1 MKTSAMPAMATTAAG
16 LAVGVAA
23 AAMIPAAG
31 PLASPLAAPL
41 AAQSPEVVV
50 GPNLRVGPGQYNEP
64 WIAASPDNPDF
75 LIAVTQ
81 TGGMSFPD
89 PSMALTLSTRSN
101 AAFLSRNGGVAWE
114 PVTLP
119 GDEPGAFD
127 PMVVP
132 GPDGRMWILY
142 CYVGANTMGGLL
154 PDQPVRTNGT
164 IMVWSTDDEG
174 ATWTGPARLRSP
186 VPPDHARIAA
196 DWSDGPNRGRL
207 YVVWNDV
214 RDSFIRDDFQLFLHT
229 LDDGG
234 ATVSEPKLL
243 ATIPGGKLVATEP
256 VVLSDGALLVTFYQY
271 FFPLTD
277 EENARM
283 PFFTMRSEDGG
294 ETFTEPEVAF
304 RVGTHSWPYAQ
315 TEMTSAF
322 TLPIVA
328 WDRTDGPHADNI
340 YVVWDGVTGGDA
352 AAGATS
358 DVWFRRSTDGGRS
371 WSDQMRLNDNER
383 PAPGDP
389 LDDRMLPV
397 VEVNRDGVVGVAW
410 YDRRRDETRRC
421 WELFFTSSSDGGE
434 TFAANVPVASAPSCP
449 PPAHAPVARVHNVA
463 ADPDVKDLT
472 EEEIAQMDL
481 VQRMTIQMAEQSR
494 NARAEYFGD
503 LGHARLEVSFDNA
516 RGNQPGHYLGLAGDA
531 NGAFHPLWI
540 SRRNGI
546 DELFTTTV
554 EVSADGVPAPAAP
567 AAPAGEETDVTGE
580 LLVVTG
586 PVVYDAASG
595 TATVEV
601 QLRNVSDAVVHG
613 PVRLRAE
620 GGDEGGGG
628 EDREWS
634 FEGRM
639 GSHDRLP
646 PGGLSEPVKVEL
658 TTGPGMDARLDFR
671 VYGRGG

>member
-1 MKTSAMPAMATTAAG
+1 MKPKPARPRTLPLW
-16 LAVGVAA
+16 LAVAFARSYARPPFVAA
-23 AAMIPAAG
+23 SVFASVASLLAWAVALAAP
-31 PLASPLAAPL
+31 APL
-41 AAQSPEVVV
+41 AAQSPDVVV
-50 GPNLRVGPGQYNEP
+50 GPNLRVAPGEFNEP

-81 TGGMSFPD
+81 TGGLSFPD
-89 PSMALTLSTRSN
+89 PTIALTLSTRSN
-101 AAFLSRNGGVAWE
+101 AAFASRDGGISWA
-114 PVTLP
+114 PITLP

-154 PDQPVRTNGT
+154 PDQPVRDDGT

-186 VPPDHARIAA
+186 VPPDHARMAA
-196 DWSDGPNRGRL
+196 DWSDGPRRGRL

-243 ATIPGGKLVATEP
+243 TTIAGGKLVATEP

-277 EENARM
+277 PANARM

-304 RVGTHSWPYAQ
+304 RIGTHSWPYAQ

-328 WDRTDGPHADNI
+328 WDRTDGPHGDNI
-340 YVVWDGVTGGDA
+340 YIVWDQVSDG
-352 AAGATS
+352 TS
-358 DVWFRRSTDGGRS
+358 DIWLRRSTDRGRS
-371 WSDQMRLNDNER
+371 WSDAARLNDNDPPE
-383 PAPGDP
+383 PGAP
-389 LDDRMLPV
+389 LDDRMIPV

-410 YDRRRDETRRC
+410 YDRRRDKTRRC
-421 WELFFTSSSDGGE
+421 WELFFTSSADGGAS
-434 TFAANVPVASAPSCP
+434 FGPNVPVASEPSCP

-463 ADPDVKDLT
+463 ADPDATELT
-472 EEEIAQMDL
+472 DEDIAKMDL
-481 VQRMTIQMAEQSR
+481 VQRMTVQMAEHSR
-494 NARAEYFGD
+494 AARGRYFGD
-503 LGHARLEVSFDNA
+503 LDHARIEVSFDNA

-531 NGAFHPLWI
+531 NGAFRPLWI

-546 DELFTTTV
+546 DELFTATV
-554 EVSADGVPAPAAP
+554 EVGADSPAAP
-567 AAPAGEETDVTGE
+567 SSEETDVTGD

-595 TATVEV
+595 AATVEV
-601 QLRNVSDAVVHG
+601 QLRNVSDGVVHG
-613 PVRLRAE
+613 PVRLRAV
-620 GGDEGGGG
+620 GGQGRD
-628 EDREWS
+628 WS

-639 GSHDRLP
+639 GSHDRLA
-646 PGGLSEPVKVEL
+646 PGGLSEPVTVEL
-658 TTGPGMDARLDFR
+658 TTGPGADARLDFR
-671 VYGRGG
+671 IVGRAGG

>member
-1 MKTSAMPAMATTAAG
+1 MNVKRTSN
-16 LAVGVAA
+16 AVQGVL
-23 AAMIPAAG
+23 
-31 PLASPLAAPL
+31 LASVLTAVSGALDLAMSGTRLMAISL
-41 AAQSPEVVV
+41 AAQTPEVVV
-50 GPNLRVGPGQYNEP
+50 GPNLRVGPGQFNEP

-81 TGGMSFPD
+81 TGGLSFPD
-89 PSMALTLSTRSN
+89 PAMALTLATRNN
-101 AAFLSRNGGVAWE
+101 AAFLSRNGGVSWE

-142 CYVGANTMGGLL
+142 CYVGANTMGDLL
-154 PDQPVRTNGT
+154 GESARREGT

-196 DWSDGPNRGRL
+196 DWSDGPHRGRL

-234 ATVSEPKLL
+234 NTVSEPKLL
-243 ATIPGGKLVATEP
+243 TTIAGGKLVATEP
-256 VVLSDGALLVTFYQY
+256 VVLSDGTLFVTFYQY

-277 EENARM
+277 EKNAEM

-304 RVGTHSWPYAQ
+304 RVGNHSWPYAQ

-328 WDRTDGPHADNI
+328 WDRTGGAHGDNI
-340 YVVWDGVTGGDA
+340 YIVWDQVSGG
-352 AAGATS
+352 TS
-358 DVWFRRSTDGGRS
+358 NIWFRRSTDGGRG
-371 WSDQMRLNDNER
+371 WSDQMRLNDNDP
-383 PAPGDP
+383 PAPGAP

-397 VEVNRDGVVGVAW
+397 VEVNRDGVLGVAW

-421 WELFFTSSSDGGE
+421 WELFFTSSLDGGE

-449 PPAHAPVARVHNVA
+449 PPEHAPVARVHNVA
-463 ADPDVKDLT
+463 TDPDVKDLT
-472 EEEIAQMDL
+472 EEEIAKMDL

-516 RGNQPGHYLGLAGDA
+516 RGNQPGHYLGLTGDA

-554 EVSADGVPAPAAP
+554 EVATEPPAT
-567 AAPAGEETDVTGE
+567 PAGEETDITGE

-586 PVVYDAASG
+586 PVVYDAAGG

-613 PVRLRAE
+613 PVRLRAVGGE
-620 GGDEGGGG
+620 GG
-628 EDREWS
+628 EWS

-658 TTGPGMDARLDFR
+658 ETGPGTDATLDFR
-671 VYGRGG
+671 IYGRVGG

>member
-1 MKTSAMPAMATTAAG
+1 MKTSARPLIGTVATCAAF
-16 LAVGVAA
+16 GVAA
-23 AAMIPAAG
+23 ALTPMS
-31 PLASPLAAPL
+31 SPLGGPFPTPL
-41 AAQSPEVVV
+41 AAQSPDVVV
-50 GPNLRVGPGQYNEP
+50 GPNLRVGPGQFNEP
-64 WIAASPDNPDF
+64 WIAASPDNADF

-81 TGGMSFPD
+81 TGGQSFPD
-89 PSMALTLSTRSN
+89 PTMALTLSTRSN

-114 PVTLP
+114 PITLP

-154 PDQPVRTNGT
+154 PDQPVRSDGT
-164 IMVWSTDDEG
+164 IMVWSTADEG

-234 ATVSEPKLL
+234 NTVSEPKLL

-271 FFPLTD
+271 FFPLSD
-277 EENARM
+277 EANARM

-352 AAGATS
+352 AAAGTS
-358 DVWFRRSTDGGRS
+358 DIWFRRSTDGGRS
-371 WSDQMRLNDNER
+371 WSDQMRLNDNAA
-383 PAPGDP
+383 PAPGGP

-410 YDRRRDETRRC
+410 YDRRRDDTRRC

-449 PPAHAPVARVHNVA
+449 PPAHAPAARVHNVA

-472 EEEIAQMDL
+472 EEEIAKMDL
-481 VQRMTIQMAEQSR
+481 VQRMTVVMAQQSR

-503 LGHARLEVSFDNA
+503 TGHASLEVSFDNA

-554 EVSADGVPAPAAP
+554 EVMADGAS
-567 AAPAGEETDVTGE
+567 APAGPADEETDITSE
-580 LLVVTG
+580 LLVVVG
-586 PVVYDAASG
+586 PVVYDPASG

-601 QLRNVSDAVVHG
+601 QLRNVSDGVVHG

-620 GGDEGGGG
+620 GGGG
-628 EDREWS
+628 EWS

-639 GSHDRLP
+639 GSHDMLP
-646 PGGLSEPVKVEL
+646 PGGLSEPLKVEL

-671 VYGRGG
+671 VYGKVGG

>member
-1 MKTSAMPAMATTAAG
+1 MKTSSHHLPTGIVESTNPPLARLLTSPAPAAAPSRFALAA
-16 LAVGVAA
+16 LAVVLAA
-23 AAMIPAAG
+23 V
-31 PLASPLAAPL
+31 APL
-41 AAQSPEVVV
+41 AAQSHEVVV

-64 WIAASPDNPDF
+64 WMAASPENPDF

-81 TGGMSFPD
+81 TGGMSFRD
-89 PSMALTLSTRSN
+89 PTAAAGLSARSN
-101 AAFLSRNGGVAWE
+101 AAFLSRNGGVSWE

-119 GDEPGAFD
+119 GGETGSFD

-142 CYVGANTMGGLL
+142 CYIGANTLGGIL
-154 PDQPVRTNGT
+154 PDQPARSNGT

-174 ATWTGPARLRSP
+174 ATWAGPARLRSP

-196 DWSDGPNRGRL
+196 DWSDGPHRGRL

-234 ATVSEPKLL
+234 KTVSEPKLL

-271 FFPLTD
+271 FFPLSD
-277 EENARM
+277 EKNSQM

-294 ETFTEPEVAF
+294 ETFTDVEVAF
-304 RVGTHSWPYAQ
+304 RVGNHSWPYAQ

-328 WDRTDGPHADNI
+328 WDRTGGPHGDNI
-340 YVVWDGVTGGDA
+340 YIVWDQVSD
-352 AAGATS
+352 GAS
-358 DVWFRRSTDGGRS
+358 NIWFRRSTDGGRS
-371 WSDQMRLNDNER
+371 WSDAMRLNDND
-383 PAPGDP
+383 PPGPGAP
-389 LDDRMLPV
+389 LDDRMIPA

-410 YDRRRDETRRC
+410 YDRRRDDTRRC

-449 PPAHAPVARVHNVA
+449 PPAHAPVGRVHNLA
-463 ADPDVKDLT
+463 TDPDVKQLSDD
-472 EEEIAQMDL
+472 EIAKMDL
-481 VQRMTIQMAEQSR
+481 VQRMTEVMAQQSR
-494 NARAEYFGD
+494 EARGQYFGD
-503 LGHARLEVSFDNA
+503 LDHARLEVSFDNA

-540 SRRNGI
+540 SRRNGV

-554 EVSADGVPAPAAP
+554 EVTADAPAAP
-567 AAPAGEETDVTGE
+567 MGEESDITAH

-586 PVVYDAASG
+586 PAAYDPAGG
-595 TATVEV
+595 TATIDV
-601 QLRNVSDAVVHG
+601 QLRNVSDGIVHG
-613 PVRLRAE
+613 PVRLRAVD
-620 GGDEGGGG
+620 DEG
-628 EDREWS
+628 REWS
-634 FEGRM
+634 FAGKM
-639 GSHDRLP
+639 GSHDMLP
-646 PGGLSEPVKVEL
+646 PGALSEPVKVEL
-658 TTGPGMDARLDFR
+658 TVDAGRDARLDFR
-671 VYGRGG
+671 VFGQVAR

>member
-1 MKTSAMPAMATTAAG
+1 MKTSPLQAITTMAA
-16 LAVGVAA
+16 GVAA
-23 AAMIPAAG
+23 AGLMPAAVH
-31 PLASPLAAPL
+31 LAAPLAAPL
-41 AAQSPEVVV
+41 AAQTPEVVV
-50 GPNLRVGPGQYNEP
+50 GPNLRVGPGQFNEP
-64 WIAASPDNPDF
+64 WIAASPENPDF

-81 TGGMSFPD
+81 TGGQSFPD
-89 PSMALTLSTRSN
+89 PTVALTLSTRSN
-101 AAFLSRNGGVAWE
+101 AAFLSRDGGVSWE
-114 PVTLP
+114 SVALP

-154 PDQPVRTNGT
+154 PDQPVRDDGT

-174 ATWTGPARLRSP
+174 ATWVGPARLRSP

-196 DWSDGPNRGRL
+196 DWSDGPNRSRL

-234 ATVSEPKLL
+234 ETVSEPKLL
-243 ATIPGGKLVATEP
+243 ATIGGGKLVATEP
-256 VVLSDGALLVTFYQY
+256 VVLSDGTLLVTFYQY

-277 EENARM
+277 EKNAEM

-304 RVGTHSWPYAQ
+304 RIGNHSWPHAQ

-328 WDRTDGPHADNI
+328 WDRTGGPHGDNI
-340 YVVWDGVTGGDA
+340 YVVWDQVSGG
-352 AAGATS
+352 TS
-358 DVWFRRSTDGGRS
+358 DIWFRRSTDGGHG
-371 WSDQMRLNDNER
+371 WSDALRLNDNDP
-383 PAPGDP
+383 PAADTP
-389 LDDRMLPV
+389 LDDRMIPV
-397 VEVNRDGVVGVAW
+397 VEVNGDGVVGVAW

-449 PPAHAPVARVHNVA
+449 PPSQAPVARVHNVA
-463 ADPDVKDLT
+463 TDPDAKELT

-481 VQRMTIQMAEQSR
+481 MQRMTIVMAEQSR
-494 NARAEYFGD
+494 AAREHYFGD

-516 RGNQPGHYLGLAGDA
+516 RGNQPGHYLGLTGDA
-531 NGAFHPLWI
+531 NGVFHPVWI

-554 EVSADGVPAPAAP
+554 ELVAEVP
-567 AAPAGEETDVTGE
+567 AAPAGEETDVTGA

-586 PVVYDAASG
+586 PVVWDAAAS
-595 TATVEV
+595 TATVELR
-601 QLRNVSDAVVHG
+601 LRNVSDGTVHG
-613 PVRLRAE
+613 PVRLLAE
-620 GGDEGGGG
+620 GEGDDEG
-628 EDREWS
+628 REWS
-634 FEGRM
+634 FAGRM
-639 GSHDRLP
+639 GSHDMLP

-658 TTGPGMDARLDFR
+658 KTAPGADATLDLRIFGR
-671 VYGRGG
+671 VGD

>member
-243 ATIPGGKLVATEP
+243 TTIPGGKLVATEP

-271 FFPLTD
+271 FFPLSD
-277 EENARM
+277 EKNAQM

-328 WDRTDGPHADNI
+328 WDRTDGPHSDNI
-340 YVVWDGVTGGDA
+340 YIVWDGVTGGDA

-371 WSDQMRLNDNER
+371 WSDEMRLNDNER

-410 YDRRRDETRRC
+410 YDRRRDDTRRC

-554 EVSADGVPAPAAP
+554 EVSADGMPAP

-601 QLRNVSDAVVHG
+601 QLRNVSDGVVHG

-620 GGDEGGGG
+620 GGGG
-628 EDREWS
+628 EGHEWS

>member
-1 MKTSAMPAMATTAAG
+1 MNVKRTSN
-16 LAVGVAA
+16 AVQGVL
-23 AAMIPAAG
+23 
-31 PLASPLAAPL
+31 LASVLTAVSGAPDLAMSGTRLMAISL
-41 AAQSPEVVV
+41 AAQTPEVVV
-50 GPNLRVGPGQYNEP
+50 GPNLRVGPGQFNEP

-81 TGGMSFPD
+81 TGGLSFPD
-89 PSMALTLSTRSN
+89 PAMALTLATRNN
-101 AAFLSRNGGVAWE
+101 AAFLSRNGGVSWE

-142 CYVGANTMGGLL
+142 CYVGANTMGDLL
-154 PDQPVRTNGT
+154 GESARREGT

-214 RDSFIRDDFQLFLHT
+214 RDSFIRDDFQLFVHT

-234 ATVSEPKLL
+234 NTVSEPKLL

-256 VVLSDGALLVTFYQY
+256 VVLSDGTLLVTFYQY

-277 EENARM
+277 EKNAEM

-304 RVGTHSWPYAQ
+304 RVGNHSWPYAQ

-328 WDRTDGPHADNI
+328 WDRTGGAHGDNI
-340 YVVWDGVTGGDA
+340 YIVWDQVSGG
-352 AAGATS
+352 TS
-358 DVWFRRSTDGGRS
+358 NIWFRRSTDGGRS
-371 WSDQMRLNDNER
+371 WSDEMRLNDNDP
-383 PAPGDP
+383 PAPGAP

-472 EEEIAQMDL
+472 EEEIAKMDL
-481 VQRMTIQMAEQSR
+481 LQRMTIQMAEQSR
-494 NARAEYFGD
+494 NARAQYFGD

-554 EVSADGVPAPAAP
+554 EVMAAAP
-567 AAPAGEETDVTGE
+567 AAPAGEETDITGE
-580 LLVVTG
+580 LLVVAG
-586 PVVYDAASG
+586 PVIYDAGGG

-613 PVRLRAE
+613 PVRLRGVGGE
-620 GGDEGGGG
+620 GG
-628 EDREWS
+628 EWS

-658 TTGPGMDARLDFR
+658 ETGPGTDATLDFR
-671 VYGRGG
+671 IYGRVGG

>member
-1 MKTSAMPAMATTAAG
+1 MKTSPMPPRTCAAEKVIRPVSGTLALFLLLPAFVIAIGLISTTSR
-16 LAVGVAA
+16 VAA
-23 AAMIPAAG
+23 
-31 PLASPLAAPL
+31 
-41 AAQSPEVVV
+41 QTPEVVV
-50 GPNLRVGPGQYNEP
+50 GPNLRVGPGQFNEP
-64 WIAASPDNPDF
+64 WIAASPDNADF

-81 TGGMSFPD
+81 TGGLSFPD
-89 PSMALTLSTRSN
+89 PSMALTLATRSN

-114 PVTLP
+114 PISLP

-142 CYVGANTMGGLL
+142 CYVGANTMGDLL
-154 PDQPVRTNGT
+154 GESVRSDGT

-214 RDSFIRDDFQLFLHT
+214 RDSFIRDDFQLFVHT

-234 ATVSEPKLL
+234 NTVSEPKLL

-256 VVLSDGALLVTFYQY
+256 VVLSDGTLLATFYQY

-277 EENARM
+277 EKNAQM

-304 RVGTHSWPYAQ
+304 RVGNHSWPYAQ

-328 WDRTDGPHADNI
+328 WDRTGGAHGDNI
-340 YVVWDGVTGGDA
+340 YIVWDQVSGG
-352 AAGATS
+352 TS
-358 DVWFRRSTDGGRS
+358 DIWFRRSTDGGRS
-371 WSDQMRLNDNER
+371 WSDQMRLNDND
-383 PAPGDP
+383 PPVPGAP

-421 WELFFTSSSDGGE
+421 WELYFTSSSDGGE
-434 TFAANVPVASAPSCP
+434 TFAANAPVASAPSCP
-449 PPAHAPVARVHNVA
+449 PPTHAPVARVHNVA

-472 EEEIAQMDL
+472 EEEIAKMDL
-481 VQRMTIQMAEQSR
+481 MQRMTIQMAEQSR

-554 EVSADGVPAPAAP
+554 EVATEPP
-567 AAPAGEETDVTGE
+567 AAPAGEETDITGE

-586 PVVYDAASG
+586 PVVYDAAGG

-601 QLRNVSDAVVHG
+601 QLRNVSDVVVHG
-613 PVRLRAE
+613 PVRLRAVGGE
-620 GGDEGGGG
+620 GG
-628 EDREWS
+628 EWS
-634 FEGRM
+634 FEGMM

-658 TTGPGMDARLDFR
+658 ETGPGADATLDFR
-671 VYGRGG
+671 IYGRVAG

>member
-1 MKTSAMPAMATTAAG
+1 MKTSPLPPLTYVVATVVATAGVSVATT
-16 LAVGVAA
+16 
-23 AAMIPAAG
+23 
-31 PLASPLAAPL
+31 PL

-50 GPNLRVGPGQYNEP
+50 GPNLRVGPGQFNEP

-81 TGGMSFPD
+81 TGGQSFPD
-89 PSMALTLSTRSN
+89 PAIAATLALRNN

-114 PVTLP
+114 PITLP
-119 GDEPGAFD
+119 GDEVGAFD

-142 CYVGANTMGGLL
+142 CYVGANTMGDMFGES
-154 PDQPVRTNGT
+154 VRSDGT

-214 RDSFIRDDFQLFLHT
+214 RDSFIRDDFQLFVHT

-234 ATVSEPKLL
+234 NTVSEPKLL

-256 VVLSDGALLVTFYQY
+256 VVLSDGTLLVTFYQY
-271 FFPLTD
+271 FFPLSD
-277 EENARM
+277 EKNARM

-328 WDRTDGPHADNI
+328 WDRTGGPHGDNI
-340 YVVWDGVTGGDA
+340 YVVWDGVSDG
-352 AAGATS
+352 TS
-358 DVWFRRSTDGGRS
+358 DIWFRRSTDGGRS
-371 WSDQMRLNDNER
+371 WSDQMRLNDNDA

-434 TFAANVPVASAPSCP
+434 TFAENVPVASAPSCP

-472 EEEIAQMDL
+472 EEEIAKMDL
-481 VQRMTIQMAEQSR
+481 VQRMTVVMTQQSR
-494 NARAEYFGD
+494 NARGGVF
-503 LGHARLEVSFDNA
+503 
-516 RGNQPGHYLGLAGDA
+516 
-531 NGAFHPLWI
+531 
-540 SRRNGI
+540 RRS
-546 DELFTTTV
+546 E
-554 EVSADGVPAPAAP
+554 PC
-567 AAPAGEETDVTGE
+567 
-580 LLVVTG
+580 
-586 PVVYDAASG
+586 
-595 TATVEV
+595 
-601 QLRNVSDAVVHG
+601 
-613 PVRLRAE
+613 
-620 GGDEGGGG
+620 
-628 EDREWS
+628 
-634 FEGRM
+634 
-639 GSHDRLP
+639 P
-646 PGGLSEPVKVEL
+646 PGGLVRQRARKPARSL
-658 TTGPGMDARLDFR
+658 PGTRR
-671 VYGRGG
+671 

>member
-1 MKTSAMPAMATTAAG
+1 MRTSPLRAVITLAAG
-16 LAVGVAA
+16 IVAIGL
-23 AAMIPAAG
+23 IPVNGPLTG
-31 PLASPLAAPL
+31 PLALTTPL

-50 GPNLRVGPGQYNEP
+50 GPNLRVGPGQFNEP
-64 WIAASPDNPDF
+64 WIAASQDNPDF

-81 TGGMSFPD
+81 TGGLSFPD
-89 PSMALTLSTRSN
+89 PAIAMTLATRNN

-114 PVTLP
+114 PIMLP
-119 GDEPGAFD
+119 GDEVGAFD

-142 CYVGANTMGGLL
+142 CYVGANTMGDMFGES
-154 PDQPVRTNGT
+154 VRSDGT

-234 ATVSEPKLL
+234 NTVSEPKLL

-256 VVLSDGALLVTFYQY
+256 VVLSDGTLLVTFYQY
-271 FFPLTD
+271 FFPLSD
-277 EENARM
+277 EKNARM

-352 AAGATS
+352 ATAATS

-371 WSDQMRLNDNER
+371 WSDQMRLNDNEP

-410 YDRRRDETRRC
+410 YDRRRDDTRRC

-434 TFAANVPVASAPSCP
+434 TFGANVPVASAPSCP

-472 EEEIAQMDL
+472 EEEIAKMDL
-481 VQRMTIQMAEQSR
+481 VQRMTVVMAEQSR

-503 LGHARLEVSFDNA
+503 LDHARLEVSFDNA

-540 SRRNGI
+540 SRRNGT

-554 EVSADGVPAPAAP
+554 EVTASAPAAP
-567 AAPAGEETDVTGE
+567 TGEETDVTGA
-580 LLVVTG
+580 LLVVAG

-601 QLRNVSDAVVHG
+601 QLRNVSDGVVHG

-620 GGDEGGGG
+620 GGEAREGS
-628 EDREWS
+628 EWS

-646 PGGLSEPVKVEL
+646 PGGLSEPVKVKL

-671 VYGRGG
+671 VYGKVGG

>member
-1 MKTSAMPAMATTAAG
+1 MFRTTSATFSTLLVAAG
-16 LAVGVAA
+16 LATVSA
-23 AAMIPAAG
+23 PALV
-31 PLASPLAAPL
+31 PAP
-41 AAQSPEVVV
+41 ATAQAPEVVV
-50 GPNLRVGPGQYNEP
+50 GPNLRVAPGAFNEP

-81 TGGMSFPD
+81 TGGLSFPD
-89 PSMALTLSTRSN
+89 PTAALALSTRNN
-101 AAFLSRNGGVAWE
+101 AAFLSRNGGVTWE

-132 GPDGRMWILY
+132 GPDGRMWVLY
-142 CYVGANTMGGLL
+142 CYVGGNTMGGLL
-154 PDQPVRTNGT
+154 PDQPVRDDGT

-174 ATWTGPARLRSP
+174 ATWVGPARLRSP
-186 VPPDHARIAA
+186 VPPDHARMAA
-196 DWSDGPNRGRL
+196 DWSDGPQRGRL

-214 RDSFIRDDFQLFLHT
+214 RDSFIRDEFQLLLHT

-234 ATVSEPKLL
+234 SVVSEPKLL

-256 VVLSDGALLVTFYQY
+256 VVLSDGTLLVTFYQY

-277 EENARM
+277 EQNERM

-322 TLPIVA
+322 TLPIVT
-328 WDRTDGPHADNI
+328 WDRTGGEYGDNVYVAWDQVSDGM
-340 YVVWDGVTGGDA
+340 
-352 AAGATS
+352 S
-358 DVWFRRSTDGGRS
+358 DIWLRRSTDGGRS
-371 WSDQMRLNDNER
+371 WSDAVRLNDN
-383 PAPGDP
+383 AADAGGAGAP
-389 LDDRMLPV
+389 LDDRMIPV

-421 WELFFTSSSDGGE
+421 WELYFTASVDGGR
-434 TFAANVPVASAPSCP
+434 TFGPNVPVASAPSCP
-449 PPAHAPVARVHNVA
+449 PAGYGPVARVHNVA
-463 ADPDVKDLT
+463 VDPDVVELSADA
-472 EEEIAQMDL
+472 IANMSL
-481 VQRMTIQMAEQSR
+481 VERMTVQMAEQSR
-494 NARAEYFGD
+494 AAKARYFGD

-540 SRRNGI
+540 NRRNGV

-554 EVSADGVPAPAAP
+554 DVTTDVAGAPGGEASDVSAAL
-567 AAPAGEETDVTGE
+567 
-580 LLVVTG
+580 LLVAG
-586 PVVYDAASG
+586 PVSYDAASG
-595 TATVEV
+595 EATVEV
-601 QLRNVSDAVVHG
+601 QLRNVSDGVVYG
-613 PVRLRAE
+613 PVSLRAE
-620 GGDEGGGG
+620 GGEGA
-628 EDREWS
+628 EWS
-634 FEGRM
+634 FAGKL

-646 PGGLSEPVKVEL
+646 PGGVSEPVAVSL
-658 TTGPGMDARLDFR
+658 PTGPGRDVGVDFR
-671 VYGRGG
+671 VFGRR

>member
-1 MKTSAMPAMATTAAG
+1 MQAKRSSLARQAAL
-16 LAVGVAA
+16 LAGVLSGTLL
-23 AAMIPAAG
+23 AG
-31 PLASPLAAPL
+31 PLA
-41 AAQSPEVVV
+41 AQEVVV
-50 GPNLRVGPGQYNEP
+50 GPNLRVGPGQFNEP

-89 PSMALTLSTRSN
+89 PTMALTLSTRSN
-101 AAFLSRNGGVAWE
+101 AAFLSRDGGVAWE

-154 PDQPVRTNGT
+154 PDQPVRSDGT

-352 AAGATS
+352 SAGATS
-358 DVWFRRSTDGGRS
+358 DIWFRRSTDGGRG
-371 WSDQMRLNDNER
+371 WSDPMRLNDNG
-383 PAPGDP
+383 PPGPGGP
-389 LDDRMLPV
+389 LDDRMIPV

-434 TFAANVPVASAPSCP
+434 TFGANVPVASAPSCP

-463 ADPDVKDLT
+463 ADPDAKDLT
-472 EEEIAQMDL
+472 EEEIAKMDL

-554 EVSADGVPAPAAP
+554 EVSADGMPAP

-620 GGDEGGGG
+620 GGDGEGGGG
-628 EDREWS
+628 EGREWS

-671 VYGRGG
+671 VYGRVG

>member
-1 MKTSAMPAMATTAAG
+1 MRTNPASLRHIPATLPLLLTWAAG
-16 LAVGVAA
+16 AAATAITAA
-23 AAMIPAAG
+23 AAAE
-31 PLASPLAAPL
+31 
-41 AAQSPEVVV
+41 AQTPEVVV
-50 GPNLRVGPGQYNEP
+50 GPNLRVGPGQFNEP

-89 PSMALTLSTRSN
+89 PAMAMTLATRSN
-101 AAFLSRNGGVAWE
+101 AAFLSRNGGVSWE

-142 CYVGANTMGGLL
+142 CYVGANTMGDLL
-154 PDQPVRTNGT
+154 GESVRSDGT

-214 RDSFIRDDFQLFLHT
+214 RDSFIRDDFQLFVHT

-234 ATVSEPKLL
+234 DTVSEPKLL

-256 VVLSDGALLVTFYQY
+256 VVLSDGTLLVTFYQY

-277 EENARM
+277 EKNARM

-304 RVGTHSWPYAQ
+304 RVGNHSWPYAQ

-328 WDRTDGPHADNI
+328 WDRTGGPHGDNI
-340 YVVWDGVTGGDA
+340 YIAWDQVSGG
-352 AAGATS
+352 TS
-358 DVWFRRSTDGGRS
+358 NIWFRRSTDGGRS
-371 WSDQMRLNDNER
+371 WSDQMRLNDNDP
-383 PAPGDP
+383 PAPGAP

-449 PPAHAPVARVHNVA
+449 PPTHAPVARVHNVA
-463 ADPDVKDLT
+463 ADPDAKDLT
-472 EEEIAQMDL
+472 EEEIAKMDL
-481 VQRMTIQMAEQSR
+481 MQRMTIHMAEQSR

-554 EVSADGVPAPAAP
+554 EVMAGTSAAP
-567 AAPAGEETDVTGE
+567 DGEEEDISGH

-586 PVVYDAASG
+586 PVAYDAAGG

-613 PVRLRAE
+613 PVRLRGV
-620 GGDEGGGG
+620 GGAGGQGG
-628 EDREWS
+628 EWS

-658 TTGPGMDARLDFR
+658 PTGPGMDATLDFR
-671 VYGRGG
+671 IFGRVGG

>member
-1 MKTSAMPAMATTAAG
+1 MRTSALPAIARVATGA
-16 LAVGVAA
+16 AVGVAA
-23 AAMIPAAG
+23 ALIPA
-31 PLASPLAAPL
+31 PAPL

-50 GPNLRVGPGQYNEP
+50 GPNLRVGPGQFNEP

-81 TGGMSFPD
+81 TGGLSFPD
-89 PSMALTLSTRSN
+89 PALALTLSTRSN

-114 PVTLP
+114 PITLP
-119 GDEPGAFD
+119 GDEVGAFD

-154 PDQPVRTNGT
+154 PDQPVRSDGT

-196 DWSDGPNRGRL
+196 DWSDGPHRGRL

-234 ATVSEPKLL
+234 NTVSEPALL

-256 VVLSDGALLVTFYQY
+256 VVLSDGTLLVTFYQY
-271 FFPLTD
+271 FFPLSD
-277 EENARM
+277 EKNARM

-352 AAGATS
+352 AAVGTS
-358 DVWFRRSTDGGRS
+358 DIWFRRSTDGGRS
-371 WSDQMRLNDNER
+371 WSDQMRLNDNEP

-397 VEVNRDGVVGVAW
+397 VDVNRDGVVGVAW
-410 YDRRRDETRRC
+410 YDRRRDDTRRC
-421 WELFFTSSSDGGE
+421 WELFFTASSDGGE
-434 TFAANVPVASAPSCP
+434 SFAANVPVASAPSCP
-449 PPAHAPVARVHNVA
+449 PPAHAPVARVHNLA

-503 LGHARLEVSFDNA
+503 LDHARLEVSFDNA

-531 NGAFHPLWI
+531 NGVFHPLWI
-540 SRRNGI
+540 SRRNGT

-554 EVSADGVPAPAAP
+554 EVMADGASAPAAP
-567 AAPAGEETDVTGE
+567 TGEETDITGA
-580 LLVVTG
+580 LLVVAG

-595 TATVEV
+595 TATIEV
-601 QLRNVSDAVVHG
+601 QLRNVSDGVVHG

-620 GGDEGGGG
+620 GGGG
-628 EDREWS
+628 EWS

-639 GSHDRLP
+639 GSHDRLA
-646 PGGLSEPVKVEL
+646 PGGLSEPMKVEL

-671 VYGRGG
+671 VYGKVGG

>member
-1 MKTSAMPAMATTAAG
+1 MKTSPLLADIALAAS
-16 LAVGVAA
+16 VAA
-23 AAMIPAAG
+23 TATI
-31 PLASPLAAPL
+31 LAPAPL
-41 AAQSPEVVV
+41 AAQTPEVVV
-50 GPNLRVGPGQYNEP
+50 GPNLRVGPGQFNEP
-64 WIAASPDNPDF
+64 WMAASPDNPDF

-89 PSMALTLSTRSN
+89 PTAMAGLSMRSN
-101 AAFLSRNGGVAWE
+101 AAFLSRNGGVTWE
-114 PVTLP
+114 PIALP

-142 CYVGANTMGGLL
+142 CYIGANTL
-154 PDQPVRTNGT
+154 PDIFPDAPPRPLGT

-174 ATWTGPARLRSP
+174 ATWVGPARLRSP

-196 DWSDGPNRGRL
+196 DWSDGPDRGRL

-256 VVLSDGALLVTFYQY
+256 VVLSDGTLLATFYQY

-277 EENARM
+277 EKNAQM

-304 RVGTHSWPYAQ
+304 RVGNHSWPYAQ

-322 TLPIVA
+322 TLPIVI
-328 WDRTDGPHADNI
+328 WDRTDGPHGDNI
-340 YVVWDGVTGGDA
+340 YAVWDQVRDG
-352 AAGATS
+352 TS
-358 DVWFRRSTDGGRS
+358 DIWFRRSTDGGRS
-371 WSDQMRLNDNER
+371 WSDQMRLNDNDP
-383 PAPGDP
+383 PAPGAP
-389 LDDRMLPV
+389 LDDRMIPV

-421 WELFFTSSSDGGE
+421 WELYFTSSSDGGE
-434 TFAANVPVASAPSCP
+434 TFGPNVPVASAPSCP

-463 ADPDVKDLT
+463 TDPDVKDLT
-472 EEEIAQMDL
+472 DEEIAQMDL
-481 VQRMTIQMAEQSR
+481 VARMTIQMAEQSR
-494 NARAEYFGD
+494 KARAEHFGD
-503 LGHARLEVSFDNA
+503 LGHGRLVVSFDNA

-554 EVSADGVPAPAAP
+554 EVTASGVPAPT
-567 AAPAGEETDVTGE
+567 GEETDITGE

-601 QLRNVSDAVVHG
+601 QLRNVSDGVVRG
-613 PVRLRAE
+613 PVRLRAV
-620 GGDEGGGG
+620 GDGS
-628 EDREWS
+628 REWS

-639 GSHDRLP
+639 GSHDRLK
-646 PGGLSEPVKVEL
+646 PGEVSEPVKVEL
-658 TTGPGMDARLDFR
+658 NAGAGVDATLDFR
-671 VYGRGG
+671 IYGRVAG

>member
-1 MKTSAMPAMATTAAG
+1 MRTMPAILRRTPAILPLLLACATG
-16 LAVGVAA
+16 AA
-23 AAMIPAAG
+23 ATVVGAPASAE
-31 PLASPLAAPL
+31 AR
-41 AAQSPEVVV
+41 QPEVVV
-50 GPNLRVGPGQYNEP
+50 GPNLRVGPGQFNEP

-81 TGGMSFPD
+81 TGGLSFPD
-89 PSMALTLSTRSN
+89 PAMALTLSTRSN
-101 AAFLSRNGGVAWE
+101 AAFLSRNGGVSWE

-154 PDQPVRTNGT
+154 PDQPVRSDGT

-196 DWSDGPNRGRL
+196 DWSDGPHRGRL

-234 ATVSEPKLL
+234 NTVSEPKLL
-243 ATIPGGKLVATEP
+243 TTIPGGKLVATEP

-277 EENARM
+277 EKNAEM

-304 RVGTHSWPYAQ
+304 RVGNHSWPYAQ

-328 WDRTDGPHADNI
+328 WDRTGGAHGDNI
-340 YVVWDGVTGGDA
+340 YIVWDQVSGG
-352 AAGATS
+352 TS
-358 DVWFRRSTDGGRS
+358 DIWFRRSTDGGRG
-371 WSDQMRLNDNER
+371 WSDAVRLNDNDP
-383 PAPGDP
+383 PAPGAP
-389 LDDRMLPV
+389 LDDRMIPV

-434 TFAANVPVASAPSCP
+434 TFAANIPVASAPSCP

-472 EEEIAQMDL
+472 EEEIAKMDL

-494 NARAEYFGD
+494 NARAEYFGNP
-503 LGHARLEVSFDNA
+503 GHARLEVSFDNA

-554 EVSADGVPAPAAP
+554 ELMPGAPAAP
-567 AAPAGEETDVTGE
+567 AAPAGEEGDISAH

-586 PVVYDAASG
+586 PVVYDAAGG

-613 PVRLRAE
+613 PVRLRAVGGE
-620 GGDEGGGG
+620 GGAGG
-628 EDREWS
+628 EAGEVGVWS

-646 PGGLSEPVKVEL
+646 PGGLSEPVKLEL
-658 TTGPGMDARLDFR
+658 PTGRGMDATLDFR
-671 VYGRGG
+671 IFGRVAG

>member
-1 MKTSAMPAMATTAAG
+1 MRTNPASLRHIPATLPLLLTWAAG
-16 LAVGVAA
+16 AAATAITAA
-23 AAMIPAAG
+23 AAAE
-31 PLASPLAAPL
+31 
-41 AAQSPEVVV
+41 AQTPEVVV
-50 GPNLRVGPGQYNEP
+50 GPNLRVGPGQFNEP

-81 TGGMSFPD
+81 TGGLSFPD
-89 PSMALTLSTRSN
+89 PSMAMTLATRSN
-101 AAFLSRNGGVAWE
+101 AAFLSRNGGVSWE

-142 CYVGANTMGGLL
+142 CYVGANTMGDLL
-154 PDQPVRTNGT
+154 GQSVRSDGT

-214 RDSFIRDDFQLFLHT
+214 RDSFIRDDFQLFVHT

-234 ATVSEPKLL
+234 NTVSEPKLL

-256 VVLSDGALLVTFYQY
+256 VVLSDGTLLATFYQY

-277 EENARM
+277 EKNAEM
-283 PFFTMRSEDGG
+283 PFFTMRSDDGG

-304 RVGTHSWPYAQ
+304 RVGNHSWPYAQ

-328 WDRTDGPHADNI
+328 WDRTGGAHGDNI
-340 YVVWDGVTGGDA
+340 YIVWDQVSGG
-352 AAGATS
+352 TS
-358 DVWFRRSTDGGRS
+358 NIWFRRSTDGGRS
-371 WSDQMRLNDNER
+371 WSDQMRLNDNDP
-383 PAPGDP
+383 PAPGAP

-421 WELFFTSSSDGGE
+421 WELFFTSSSNGGE

-449 PPAHAPVARVHNVA
+449 PPTHAPVARVHNVA
-463 ADPDVKDLT
+463 ADPDAKDLT
-472 EEEIAQMDL
+472 EEEIAKMDL
-481 VQRMTIQMAEQSR
+481 MQRMTIHMAEQSR
-494 NARAEYFGD
+494 NARAQYFGD
-503 LGHARLEVSFDNA
+503 LGHARIEVSFDNA

-554 EVSADGVPAPAAP
+554 EVMAGTSAAP
-567 AAPAGEETDVTGE
+567 DGEEEDISGH

-586 PVVYDAASG
+586 PVAYDAAGG

-613 PVRLRAE
+613 PVRLRGV
-620 GGDEGGGG
+620 GGQG
-628 EDREWS
+628 REWS

-658 TTGPGMDARLDFR
+658 PTGPGMDATLDFR
-671 VYGRGG
+671 IFGRIGG

>member
-1 MKTSAMPAMATTAAG
+1 MKTSALPVIAALATGA
-16 LAVGVAA
+16 AVGVAA
-23 AAMIPAAG
+23 ALISATT
-31 PLASPLAAPL
+31 PL

-50 GPNLRVGPGQYNEP
+50 GPNLRVGPGQFNEP
-64 WIAASPDNPDF
+64 WIAASPDNSDF

-89 PSMALTLSTRSN
+89 PTMALTLSTRSN
-101 AAFLSRNGGVAWE
+101 ASFLSRNGGVSWE
-114 PVTLP
+114 PFTLP
-119 GDEPGAFD
+119 GDETGAFD

-234 ATVSEPKLL
+234 NTVSEPKLL
-243 ATIPGGKLVATEP
+243 TTTPGGKLVATEP

-271 FFPLTD
+271 FFPLSD
-277 EENARM
+277 EKNAQM

-328 WDRTDGPHADNI
+328 WDRTDGPHGDNI

-352 AAGATS
+352 ATGATS

-371 WSDQMRLNDNER
+371 WSDQMRLNDNDP
-383 PAPGDP
+383 PAPGGP

-397 VEVNRDGVVGVAW
+397 VDVNRDGVVGVAW

-472 EEEIAQMDL
+472 EEEIAKMDL
-481 VQRMTIQMAEQSR
+481 IQRMTIQMAEQSR

-531 NGAFHPLWI
+531 NGVFHPLWI

-554 EVSADGVPAPAAP
+554 EVTASAP

-580 LLVVTG
+580 LLVVGG

-601 QLRNVSDAVVHG
+601 QLRNVSDGVVHG

-620 GGDEGGGG
+620 GGGGG
-628 EDREWS
+628 EWS

-658 TTGPGMDARLDFR
+658 TTGPGVDARLDFR
-671 VYGRGG
+671 VYGRVGG

>member
-1 MKTSAMPAMATTAAG
+1 MRTMPAPLRHIPATLPLLLTCAAG
-16 LAVGVAA
+16 AAATAITAA
-23 AAMIPAAG
+23 AAAE
-31 PLASPLAAPL
+31 
-41 AAQSPEVVV
+41 AQTAEVVV
-50 GPNLRVGPGQYNEP
+50 GPNLRVGPGQFNEP
-64 WIAASPDNPDF
+64 WIAASPDNADF

-81 TGGMSFPD
+81 TGGLSFPD
-89 PSMALTLSTRSN
+89 PSMALTLATRSN

-114 PVTLP
+114 PITLP

-142 CYVGANTMGGLL
+142 CYIGANTMGDLL
-154 PDQPVRTNGT
+154 GQSARREGT

-214 RDSFIRDDFQLFLHT
+214 RDSFIRDDFQLFVHT

-234 ATVSEPKLL
+234 NTVSEPKLL
-243 ATIPGGKLVATEP
+243 TTIPGGKLVATEP

-277 EENARM
+277 EKNAQM

-304 RVGTHSWPYAQ
+304 RVGNHSWPYAQ

-328 WDRTDGPHADNI
+328 WDRTGGAHGDNI
-340 YVVWDGVTGGDA
+340 YIVWDQVSGG
-352 AAGATS
+352 TS
-358 DVWFRRSTDGGRS
+358 NIWFRRSTDGGRS
-371 WSDQMRLNDNER
+371 WSDQMRLNDNDP
-383 PAPGDP
+383 PAPGAP

-449 PPAHAPVARVHNVA
+449 PPTHAPVARVHNVA

-472 EEEIAQMDL
+472 EEEIAKMDL
-481 VQRMTIQMAEQSR
+481 IQRMTIQMAEQSR

-546 DELFTTTV
+546 DELFTTTL
-554 EVSADGVPAPAAP
+554 EVATDPPT
-567 AAPAGEETDVTGE
+567 APAGEETDVTGE
-580 LLVVTG
+580 LLVVAG
-586 PVVYDAASG
+586 PVVYDAAGG
-595 TATVEV
+595 TATVDV
-601 QLRNVSDAVVHG
+601 QLRNVSDAVMHG
-613 PVRLRAE
+613 PVRLRAVGGE
-620 GGDEGGGG
+620 GG
-628 EDREWS
+628 EWS

-658 TTGPGMDARLDFR
+658 ETGPGMDMTLDFR
-671 VYGRGG
+671 IFGRVVG

>member
-1 MKTSAMPAMATTAAG
+1 MRTMPAPLRHIPATLPLLLTCAAG
-16 LAVGVAA
+16 AAATAITAA
-23 AAMIPAAG
+23 AAAE
-31 PLASPLAAPL
+31 
-41 AAQSPEVVV
+41 AQTAEVVV
-50 GPNLRVGPGQYNEP
+50 GPNLRVGPGQFNEP
-64 WIAASPDNPDF
+64 WIAASPDNADF

-81 TGGMSFPD
+81 TGGLSFPD
-89 PSMALTLSTRSN
+89 PSMALTLATRSN

-114 PVTLP
+114 PITLP

-142 CYVGANTMGGLL
+142 CYIGANTMGDLL
-154 PDQPVRTNGT
+154 GQSARREGT

-214 RDSFIRDDFQLFLHT
+214 RDSFIRDDFQLFVHT

-234 ATVSEPKLL
+234 NTVSEPKLL

-256 VVLSDGALLVTFYQY
+256 VVLSDGTLLVTFYQY

-277 EENARM
+277 EKNAQM

-304 RVGTHSWPYAQ
+304 RVGNHSWPYAQ

-328 WDRTDGPHADNI
+328 WDRTGGAHGDNI
-340 YVVWDGVTGGDA
+340 YIVWDQVSGG
-352 AAGATS
+352 TS
-358 DVWFRRSTDGGRS
+358 NIWFRRSTDGGRS
-371 WSDQMRLNDNER
+371 WSDQMRLNDNDP
-383 PAPGDP
+383 PAPGAP

-449 PPAHAPVARVHNVA
+449 PPTHAPVARVHNVA

-472 EEEIAQMDL
+472 EEEIAKMDL

-546 DELFTTTV
+546 DELFTTTL
-554 EVSADGVPAPAAP
+554 EVATDPPT
-567 AAPAGEETDVTGE
+567 APAGEETDVTGE
-580 LLVVTG
+580 LLVVAG

-595 TATVEV
+595 TATVDV

-613 PVRLRAE
+613 PVRLRAV
-620 GGDEGGGG
+620 GGEGG

-639 GSHDRLP
+639 GSHDLLP

-658 TTGPGMDARLDFR
+658 TTGPGMDTTLDFR
-671 VYGRGG
+671 IYGRVGS